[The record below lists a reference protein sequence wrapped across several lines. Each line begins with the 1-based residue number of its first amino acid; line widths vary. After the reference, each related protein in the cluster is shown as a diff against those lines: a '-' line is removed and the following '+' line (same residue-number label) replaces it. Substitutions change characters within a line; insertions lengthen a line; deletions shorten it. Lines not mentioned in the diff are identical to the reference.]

1 MQHAHLV
8 GIAGSGLSAIARVL
22 FEGGYI
28 VSGSDLEYSSFASD
42 LEKMGMKIFVGHSA
56 DQIIGADFVL
66 RSSAIPDNN
75 VEVIAAQEMGLPI
88 YKRAEFLG
96 KLTANRNCIAVAG
109 THGKTTTTAM
119 ISWMLTE
126 LDQDP
131 SYIIGGV
138 SKNLNSNAHAG
149 QGSIFVIEADEYD
162 RMFLGLQPQIAV
174 VTNIEHDHP
183 DSFPSESDFVTAFI
197 EFVDRISNNGY
208 LLACTDDKKTLDLF
222 EYASQ
227 VSDIYTRSYGLDI
240 RQDGISPDFMGR
252 NLSRN
257 RSGSFNFDVFRDD
270 VFMASINL
278 QVPGMHN
285 VRNSLASLA
294 VADILGIQIENAASA
309 LSEFQGTERRF
320 EIRGEVSGITVID
333 DYAHHPTEIRATLDA
348 ARYRYPKCD
357 LWAVWQPH
365 TYSRTEILFDQ
376 YLDAFT
382 EADHVLVTEV
392 YPSREKIRD
401 DFSSL
406 QVVQSMDHKDVSFL
420 SNKTDVVEH
429 LLTNL
434 NSGDVVIV
442 LSAGDANQISTQV
455 VDKLSLNGNAK

>member
-1 MQHAHLV
+1 M
-8 GIAGSGLSAIARVL
+8 
-22 FEGGYI
+22 
-28 VSGSDLEYSSFASD
+28 
-42 LEKMGMKIFVGHSA
+42 
-56 DQIIGADFVL
+56 
-66 RSSAIPDNN
+66 
-75 VEVIAAQEMGLPI
+75 
-88 YKRAEFLG
+88 
-96 KLTANRNCIAVAG
+96 
-109 THGKTTTTAM
+109 
-119 ISWMLTE
+119 
-126 LDQDP
+126 
-131 SYIIGGV
+131 
-138 SKNLNSNAHAG
+138 
-149 QGSIFVIEADEYD
+149 
-162 RMFLGLQPQIAV
+162 
-174 VTNIEHDHP
+174 
-183 DSFPSESDFVTAFI
+183 
-197 EFVDRISNNGY
+197 
-208 LLACTDDKKTLDLF
+208 DLF

-240 RQDGISPDFMGR
+240 RKDGISPDFMGR

-257 RSGSFNFDVFRDD
+257 RSGSYSFDVFRDD

-278 QVPGMHN
+278 QVPGIHN

-294 VADILGIQIENAASA
+294 VADILVLQIENAASA
-309 LSEFQGTERRF
+309 LSDFQGTERRF

-348 ARYRYPKCD
+348 ARYRYPECD

-392 YPSREKIRD
+392 YPSREKVRD

-420 SNKTDVVEH
+420 SSKTDVVEH

-455 VDKLSLNGNAK
+455 VDKLSSNGNAK